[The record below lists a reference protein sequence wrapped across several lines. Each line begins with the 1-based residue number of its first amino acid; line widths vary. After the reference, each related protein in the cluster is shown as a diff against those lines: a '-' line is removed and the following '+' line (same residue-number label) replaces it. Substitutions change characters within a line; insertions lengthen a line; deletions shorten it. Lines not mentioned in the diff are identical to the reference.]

1 MPRDFM
7 ISAALSLTAWAL
19 VTAVVKSPE
28 AEAFEASLHADLSES
43 TPDLA
48 EARPSLVTP
57 LGRWCDLDKAV
68 MRLWIA
74 STILGTSA
82 LSGPQASFA
91 LTRAASVSAFLASA
105 ASFRELIAE
114 LRGGAPVSTALE

>member
-1 MPRDFM
+1 MPSDFM
-7 ISAALSLTAWAL
+7 ISAALSLTACAL
-19 VTAVVKSPE
+19 VTAVVKSP
-28 AEAFEASLHADLSES
+28 AADAFEASLHFDLSAS

-57 LGRWCDLDKAV
+57 LGRWWDFDKAV
-68 MRLWIA
+68 TRPWIA

-91 LTRAASVSAFLASA
+91 LASAASASAFLASA
-105 ASFRELIAE
+105 ASFMALIVE
-114 LRGGAPVSTALE
+114 LRVGAPVSTAL

>member
-19 VTAVVKSPE
+19 AAAVVKSPE
-28 AEAFEASLHADLSES
+28 ADAFEASLHIDLSES

-48 EARPSLVTP
+48 EARPALVTP

-68 MRLWIA
+68 TRLWIA

-91 LTRAASVSAFLASA
+91 FASAASASVFLASA
-105 ASFRELIAE
+105 ASFMARIVE
-114 LRGGAPVSTALE
+114 LRVRAPVSTAL